1 MKIRAIVTLSNSNY
15 DMWLEFYQSYETDR
29 LKFIKN
35 EHVKKMNEYQAEV
48 SFEILDMDGLTKLS
62 ASKRI
67 LEAEEALGVETEI
80 IGS

>member
-48 SFEILDMDGLTKLS
+48 SFEILDMDGLTELS